1 MSILCV
7 SQLGN
12 HSHAACWK
20 SLCWP
25 KFQNLEPDFGFFP
38 ILWRAAHRMDSLE
51 GEGLVV
57 QRKVLVRNSG
67 ERNNTVEGNLA

>member
-12 HSHAACWK
+12 HSPTACWK
-20 SLCWP
+20 SLYWP
-25 KFQNLEPDFGFFP
+25 KFQTLGFFP
-38 ILWRAAHRMDSLE
+38 ILWHAGHRMDSLE

-67 ERNNTVEGNLA
+67 ERINTAEGNLA